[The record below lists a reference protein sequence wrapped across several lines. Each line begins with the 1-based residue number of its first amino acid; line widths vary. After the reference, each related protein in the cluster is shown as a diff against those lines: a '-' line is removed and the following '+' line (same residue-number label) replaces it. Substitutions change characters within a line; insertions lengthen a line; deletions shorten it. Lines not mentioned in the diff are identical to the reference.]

1 MRIARALALVARS
14 AAAQTPAPVTIER
27 LIDTG
32 RLGAAREQLARLRVA
47 SPESPRVLL
56 LDAMILYREDKPAEA
71 LAQLQRLLSALPQ
84 HANGHK
90 LAALCLVA
98 LRRADEAGPHI
109 AEAVRLAPDDF
120 MARYYLGLHQIDR
133 RQPERAAATFVEA
146 ITRNPDY
153 PDSHTMF
160 GFAMEQLGRD
170 EEALPAYRKG
180 VELNE
185 RLRLQRASPGLYLG
199 RFLQTRHRDE
209 EALPVLEAAVGA
221 NGQSAESWLL
231 LGKARAALG
240 RYEPAVAALDRA
252 FELSPRDKRVRYA
265 LMQTYQRMGRTED
278 ARRERAAYDRMASQ
292 ELTRW
297 EESLQAPPLGL
308 FLPQ

>member
-1 MRIARALALVARS
+1 MRIALAIVALV

-32 RLGAAREQLARLRVA
+32 RLGEAREQLAPLRVP

-56 LDAMILYREDKPAEA
+56 LDAMILYRENKPAEA
-71 LAQLQRLLSALPQ
+71 LAQLQRLLRALPQ

-133 RQPERAAATFVEA
+133 RQPERAAATFAEA

-170 EEALPAYRKG
+170 DEALPAYRRG

-185 RLRLQRASPGLYLG
+185 RLRLRRASPGLYLG

-209 EALPVLEAAVGA
+209 EALPVLEAAVA
-221 NGQSAESWLL
+221 VSGQSAESWLL

-240 RYEPAVAALDRA
+240 RHEDALAALTRA
-252 FELSPRDKRVRYA
+252 LELSPRDKRVRYA
-265 LMQTYQRMGRTED
+265 LMQTYQRMGRAED

-297 EESLQAPPLGL
+297 EESLQAPSLGAP
-308 FLPQ
+308 LPQ